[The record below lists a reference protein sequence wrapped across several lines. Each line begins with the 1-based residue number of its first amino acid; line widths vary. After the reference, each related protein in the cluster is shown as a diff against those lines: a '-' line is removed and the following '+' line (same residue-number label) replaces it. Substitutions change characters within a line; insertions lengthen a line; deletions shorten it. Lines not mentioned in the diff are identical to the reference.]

1 MKAFKA
7 YDIRGI
13 YNQDFTKDDVYAIG
27 FFIPKLLQAD
37 KVLVGRDVRSSS
49 EEIFTAL
56 CSGIT
61 DAGADAVSLG
71 LTTTPMVYYAT
82 AKYGYDASVQ
92 ITASHNP
99 KEYNGMKISRT
110 GALPV
115 GGDSGL
121 KELEQMVL
129 RETVQ
134 PVPSEKR
141 GTVREFDAKSD
152 YISFMKQYL
161 PDISSL
167 KVTVDCSNG
176 MANVLIKELLGD
188 SPRYLYDTL
197 DGTFPNHEPN
207 PLEEEN
213 VADLKKAVLE
223 NGSDIGVIFDG
234 DADRVMFV
242 DENGR
247 FIQPDLITAVIGT
260 SLLRKNTGDGKP
272 AVLQDI
278 RTSRSVTEYLEKLGA
293 EVHTWKVGHAFAKM
307 KMREINAVFG
317 GELAGHY
324 YFRDF
329 YNCDSGILASLL
341 VLDAAAQLKEQGRTF
356 SGLIDSIITYAGSGE
371 INFRIERKDEA
382 IEALKVHFT
391 EQEAPEKLLDIDG
404 YRIEYRDW
412 WFNVR
417 PSNTEPYLRLVTE
430 AKTPEMLQEK
440 LEEIRGVLKQF
451 E

>member
-1 MKAFKA
+1 
-7 YDIRGI
+7 
-13 YNQDFTKDDVYAIG
+13 
-27 FFIPKLLQAD
+27 
-37 KVLVGRDVRSSS
+37 
-49 EEIFTAL
+49 
-56 CSGIT
+56 
-61 DAGADAVSLG
+61 
-71 LTTTPMVYYAT
+71 
-82 AKYGYDASVQ
+82 
-92 ITASHNP
+92 
-99 KEYNGMKISRT
+99 
-110 GALPV
+110 
-115 GGDSGL
+115 
-121 KELEQMVL
+121 
-129 RETVQ
+129 
-134 PVPSEKR
+134 
-141 GTVREFDAKSD
+141 
-152 YISFMKQYL
+152 
-161 PDISSL
+161 
-167 KVTVDCSNG
+167 
-176 MANVLIKELLGD
+176 
-188 SPRYLYDTL
+188 
-197 DGTFPNHEPN
+197 
-207 PLEEEN
+207 
-213 VADLKKAVLE
+213 
-223 NGSDIGVIFDG
+223 
-234 DADRVMFV
+234 MFV

-356 SGLIDSIITYAGSGE
+356 SGLIDTIITYAGSGE

-382 IEALKVHFT
+382 MEALKVHFT